1 MLEKLMS
8 KGLAL
13 SIIMLAAAIATF
25 ALNMNTAV
33 VKQAF
38 ATGGSCSSCA
48 SSFTPKSQ
56 SSSLSGSGEPVQK
69 EHLHPDKKH
78 KLPVEEVLLTFR
90 QAMKNRK

>member
-1 MLEKLMS
+1 MS
-8 KGLAL
+8 KGSTL
-13 SIIMLAAAIATF
+13 SIVMLAAAIATF

-56 SSSLSGSGEPVQK
+56 SSSLSGSGEPGAERAFAPGQ
-69 EHLHPDKKH
+69 EA
-78 KLPVEEVLLTFR
+78 
-90 QAMKNRK
+90 QATGGGSASDFSPGHEKP

>member
-1 MLEKLMS
+1 MS

-56 SSSLSGSGEPVQK
+56 SSSLSGSGEPGAERAFAPGQ
-69 EHLHPDKKH
+69 EA
-78 KLPVEEVLLTFR
+78 
-90 QAMKNRK
+90 QATGGGSASDFSPGHEKP